1 VACRKIRGA
10 IPTSTVA
17 AAPMAASSTS
27 GPSAPTAR
35 KGARGMT
42 PTSATGRADRTRSPR
57 ALQCA
62 QAASRRAASG
72 SARPLAQAG
81 RARGARRNEQRMGF
95 TLVELMV
102 VIAIIGVAAGAVV
115 LSMPDPRPTLAV
127 EAERL
132 AARLTLAR
140 EEAVMTNRPVALRAD
155 AAGYGFESFDGAVW
169 TPLTG
174 VLAPKAW
181 GEGAAVGAPA
191 RAVFDPTGGA
201 DAASVRLE
209 REGKAVTVAIDGAGE
224 VTIHE

>member
-1 VACRKIRGA
+1 
-10 IPTSTVA
+10 
-17 AAPMAASSTS
+17 
-27 GPSAPTAR
+27 
-35 KGARGMT
+35 MT
-42 PTSATGRADRTRSPR
+42 PTSATGRAEALSRPAGSVAVGTPKR
-57 ALQCA
+57 AE
-62 QAASRRAASG
+62 AASRRAASV
-72 SARPLAQAG
+72 
-81 RARGARRNEQRMGF
+81 GARQGF

-102 VIAIIGVAAGAVV
+102 VIAIIGVAAGAVL

-127 EAERL
+127 EAERF

-181 GEGAAVGAPA
+181 GEGVAVAAPA

-209 REGKAVTVAIDGAGE
+209 REGQAVTVAIDGAGE

>member
-1 VACRKIRGA
+1 MSVACRKTRGA
-10 IPTSTVA
+10 SPISTAA

-27 GPSAPTAR
+27 GPSAPTVR

-42 PTSATGRADRTRSPR
+42 PTSATGRAEAHSRSARSTAVDTPKR
-57 ALQCA
+57 AEA
-62 QAASRRAASG
+62 VSRRAASG
-72 SARPLAQAG
+72 SARQLAQAA
-81 RARGARRNEQRMGF
+81 RARGARGSEQRMGF

-102 VIAIIGVAAGAVV
+102 VIAIIGVAAGAVM

-127 EAERL
+127 EAERF

-174 VLAPKAW
+174 VLAPMVW
-181 GEGAAVGAPA
+181 
-191 RAVFDPTGGA
+191 
-201 DAASVRLE
+201 
-209 REGKAVTVAIDGAGE
+209 
-224 VTIHE
+224 

>member
-1 VACRKIRGA
+1 MYLDSRIKPENDG
-10 IPTSTVA
+10 
-17 AAPMAASSTS
+17 
-27 GPSAPTAR
+27 G
-35 KGARGMT
+35 
-42 PTSATGRADRTRSPR
+42 
-57 ALQCA
+57 
-62 QAASRRAASG
+62 RRA
-72 SARPLAQAG
+72 
-81 RARGARRNEQRMGF
+81 GF

-102 VIAIIGVAAGAVV
+102 VIAIIGAAAGAVV
-115 LSMPDPRPTLAV
+115 LSMPDPRPTLVV

-181 GEGAAVGAPA
+181 GEGAAVAGAGAA

-201 DAASVRLE
+201 DAVSVRLE
-209 REGKAVTVAIDGAGE
+209 REGRSVTVAIDGAGE

>member
-1 VACRKIRGA
+1 
-10 IPTSTVA
+10 
-17 AAPMAASSTS
+17 MAASSTS
-27 GPSAPTAR
+27 GPSAPTVR

-42 PTSATGRADRTRSPR
+42 PTSATGRADRARSMR

-72 SARPLAQAG
+72 SARQFAQAA
-81 RARGARRNEQRMGF
+81 RARGARGSEQRTGF

-127 EAERL
+127 EAERF

-181 GEGAAVGAPA
+181 GEGAAVAGAA

-209 REGKAVTVAIDGAGE
+209 REGQAVTVAIDGAGE

>member
-1 VACRKIRGA
+1 MRQDHRDATFQRR
-10 IPTSTVA
+10 
-17 AAPMAASSTS
+17 
-27 GPSAPTAR
+27 PSAWLDSRVRPEND
-35 KGARGMT
+35 
-42 PTSATGRADRTRSPR
+42 GRR
-57 ALQCA
+57 
-62 QAASRRAASG
+62 
-72 SARPLAQAG
+72 
-81 RARGARRNEQRMGF
+81 GF
-95 TLVELMV
+95 TLVELLV

-127 EAERL
+127 EAERF

-174 VLAPKAW
+174 VLAPMAW
-181 GEGAAVGAPA
+181 GEGAAIAGAA

-209 REGKAVTVAIDGAGE
+209 REGRSVTVAVDGAGE

>member
-1 VACRKIRGA
+1 
-10 IPTSTVA
+10 
-17 AAPMAASSTS
+17 
-27 GPSAPTAR
+27 
-35 KGARGMT
+35 
-42 PTSATGRADRTRSPR
+42 
-57 ALQCA
+57 
-62 QAASRRAASG
+62 
-72 SARPLAQAG
+72 
-81 RARGARRNEQRMGF
+81 
-95 TLVELMV
+95 MV
-102 VIAIIGVAAGAVV
+102 VIAIIGVAAGAVM

-127 EAERL
+127 EAERF

-174 VLAPKAW
+174 ALAPKAW
-181 GEGAAVGAPA
+181 GEGAAVAGAGAGAA

-209 REGKAVTVAIDGAGE
+209 REGQAVTVAIDGAGE

>member
-1 VACRKIRGA
+1 MFKTFARRLRHVAQ
-10 IPTSTVA
+10 
-17 AAPMAASSTS
+17 
-27 GPSAPTAR
+27 
-35 KGARGMT
+35 
-42 PTSATGRADRTRSPR
+42 GRAQR
-57 ALQCA
+57 AH
-62 QAASRRAASG
+62 AASRRAASG
-72 SARPLAQAG
+72 SARQ
-81 RARGARRNEQRMGF
+81 GF

-127 EAERL
+127 EAERF

-174 VLAPKAW
+174 ALAPKTW
-181 GEGAAVGAPA
+181 GEGAAVAAPA

-209 REGKAVTVAIDGAGE
+209 REGQAVTVAIDGAGE
-224 VTIHE
+224 VTIYE

>member
-1 VACRKIRGA
+1 
-10 IPTSTVA
+10 
-17 AAPMAASSTS
+17 
-27 GPSAPTAR
+27 
-35 KGARGMT
+35 
-42 PTSATGRADRTRSPR
+42 
-57 ALQCA
+57 
-62 QAASRRAASG
+62 
-72 SARPLAQAG
+72 
-81 RARGARRNEQRMGF
+81 MGF

-127 EAERL
+127 EAERF

-181 GEGAAVGAPA
+181 SEGAAVAGAA

-209 REGKAVTVAIDGAGE
+209 REGLAVTVAIDGAGE
-224 VTIHE
+224 VTIHD

>member
-1 VACRKIRGA
+1 
-10 IPTSTVA
+10 
-17 AAPMAASSTS
+17 MAASSTS

-35 KGARGMT
+35 KGARGMM
-42 PTSATGRADRTRSPR
+42 PTSATGRADRAQETPS
-57 ALQCA
+57 LQCA
-62 QAASRRAASG
+62 QAASRRAGSG
-72 SARPLAQAG
+72 SARQ
-81 RARGARRNEQRMGF
+81 GF

-102 VIAIIGVAAGAVV
+102 VIAIIGVAAGAVM

-127 EAERL
+127 EAERF

-174 VLAPKAW
+174 VLAPEAW
-181 GEGAAVGAPA
+181 GECGAVAAPA

-209 REGKAVTVAIDGAGE
+209 REGQTVTVAIDGAGE
-224 VTIHE
+224 VMIHE

>member
-1 VACRKIRGA
+1 
-10 IPTSTVA
+10 
-17 AAPMAASSTS
+17 
-27 GPSAPTAR
+27 
-35 KGARGMT
+35 
-42 PTSATGRADRTRSPR
+42 
-57 ALQCA
+57 
-62 QAASRRAASG
+62 
-72 SARPLAQAG
+72 
-81 RARGARRNEQRMGF
+81 MGF

-102 VIAIIGVAAGAVV
+102 VIFIIGVAAGAVV
-115 LSMPDPRPTLAV
+115 LSMPEPRPTLAV
-127 EAERL
+127 EAERF

-181 GEGAAVGAPA
+181 GEGAAVAGAA
-191 RAVFDPTGGA
+191 RTVFDPTGGA

-209 REGKAVTVAIDGAGE
+209 REGQAVTVAIDGAGE

>member
-1 VACRKIRGA
+1 
-10 IPTSTVA
+10 
-17 AAPMAASSTS
+17 
-27 GPSAPTAR
+27 
-35 KGARGMT
+35 
-42 PTSATGRADRTRSPR
+42 
-57 ALQCA
+57 
-62 QAASRRAASG
+62 
-72 SARPLAQAG
+72 
-81 RARGARRNEQRMGF
+81 MGF

-127 EAERL
+127 EAERF

-140 EEAVMTNRPVALRAD
+140 EEVVMTNRPVALRAD

-181 GEGAAVGAPA
+181 EGVAVAAPA

-209 REGKAVTVAIDGAGE
+209 REGQAVTVAIDGAGE

>member
-1 VACRKIRGA
+1 
-10 IPTSTVA
+10 
-17 AAPMAASSTS
+17 
-27 GPSAPTAR
+27 
-35 KGARGMT
+35 
-42 PTSATGRADRTRSPR
+42 
-57 ALQCA
+57 
-62 QAASRRAASG
+62 
-72 SARPLAQAG
+72 
-81 RARGARRNEQRMGF
+81 MGF

-127 EAERL
+127 EAERF

-155 AAGYGFESFDGAVW
+155 AAGYGFESFESFESFDGAVW

-181 GEGAAVGAPA
+181 GEGVAVAAPA
-191 RAVFDPTGGA
+191 RAVLDPTGGA

-209 REGKAVTVAIDGAGE
+209 REGQAVTVAIDGAGE

>member
-1 VACRKIRGA
+1 
-10 IPTSTVA
+10 
-17 AAPMAASSTS
+17 M
-27 GPSAPTAR
+27 
-35 KGARGMT
+35 
-42 PTSATGRADRTRSPR
+42 RSEDTQDKR
-57 ALQCA
+57 QKR
-62 QAASRRAASG
+62 Q
-72 SARPLAQAG
+72 
-81 RARGARRNEQRMGF
+81 GF

-102 VIAIIGVAAGAVV
+102 VIAIIGVAAGAVM

-127 EAERL
+127 EAERF

-140 EEAVMTNRPVALRAD
+140 EEAMMTNRPVALRAD

-181 GEGAAVGAPA
+181 GEAAAAGAA

-209 REGKAVTVAIDGAGE
+209 REGQAVIVAIDGAGE

>member
-1 VACRKIRGA
+1 
-10 IPTSTVA
+10 
-17 AAPMAASSTS
+17 
-27 GPSAPTAR
+27 
-35 KGARGMT
+35 MT
-42 PTSATGRADRTRSPR
+42 PTSATGRAEALSRPAGSVAVGTPKR
-57 ALQCA
+57 AEE
-62 QAASRRAASG
+62 ASCRAASA
-72 SARPLAQAG
+72 SARQ
-81 RARGARRNEQRMGF
+81 GF

-127 EAERL
+127 EAERF
-132 AARLTLAR
+132 AARLMLAR

-181 GEGAAVGAPA
+181 GEGAAVAGAA

-209 REGKAVTVAIDGAGE
+209 REGQAVTVAIDGAGE